1 MSEEKSKL
9 QKITDVEAEAEMRR
23 AIEAILM
30 VAIDPVAPGILAQL
44 FEVPV
49 DEIERICDSMVEQY
63 EEAKLGFLLV
73 RIGGGYRFQSNPE
86 KAQWVERFVLEGQ
99 SRRLTAAA
107 METLSIVAYKQPISR
122 AQISAIRGVDV
133 EGVMRNLQQRGLIDE
148 VSRDVGPGNAVLY
161 GSSEFEQGT
170 QQFERLQKV
179 LARAGIGSRRVCEKL
194 IVDQRV
200 TVNGEIPELGEK
212 VDPETSQIEVDGLKI
227 GVRQDLVYYLVNKPI
242 GIITTS
248 KDPQKRSTVID
259 LVPTHPRVFPV
270 GRLDADTEGLI
281 FMTNDGDLTHY
292 LTHPSFGIE
301 KEYLVQVEVK
311 PSRNAIRQLRQG
323 VELDDGLT
331 APAKVSLVDEKLLKI
346 VIHEG
351 RNRQVR
357 RMCESIGHPVIRLV
371 RSRIGPIV
379 DRSLSPGS
387 FRELT
392 NQELRSIRKILSK
405 DFSN

>member
-1 MSEEKSKL
+1 M
-9 QKITDVEAEAEMRR
+9 
-23 AIEAILM
+23 
-30 VAIDPVAPGILAQL
+30 P
-44 FEVPV
+44 
-49 DEIERICDSMVEQY
+49 
-63 EEAKLGFLLV
+63 
-73 RIGGGYRFQSNPE
+73 
-86 KAQWVERFVLEGQ
+86 
-99 SRRLTAAA
+99 
-107 METLSIVAYKQPISR
+107 
-122 AQISAIRGVDV
+122 
-133 EGVMRNLQQRGLIDE
+133 
-148 VSRDVGPGNAVLY
+148 
-161 GSSEFEQGT
+161 SSEFEQGT

-270 GRLDADTEGLI
+270 GRLDVDTEGLI
-281 FMTNDGDLTHY
+281 LMTNDGDLTHY

>member
-1 MSEEKSKL
+1 M
-9 QKITDVEAEAEMRR
+9 
-23 AIEAILM
+23 
-30 VAIDPVAPGILAQL
+30 P
-44 FEVPV
+44 
-49 DEIERICDSMVEQY
+49 
-63 EEAKLGFLLV
+63 
-73 RIGGGYRFQSNPE
+73 
-86 KAQWVERFVLEGQ
+86 
-99 SRRLTAAA
+99 
-107 METLSIVAYKQPISR
+107 
-122 AQISAIRGVDV
+122 
-133 EGVMRNLQQRGLIDE
+133 
-148 VSRDVGPGNAVLY
+148 
-161 GSSEFEQGT
+161 SSEFEQGT

-270 GRLDADTEGLI
+270 GRLDVDTEGLI
-281 FMTNDGDLTHY
+281 LMTNDGDLTHY

-379 DRSLSPGS
+379 DRSLRPGS